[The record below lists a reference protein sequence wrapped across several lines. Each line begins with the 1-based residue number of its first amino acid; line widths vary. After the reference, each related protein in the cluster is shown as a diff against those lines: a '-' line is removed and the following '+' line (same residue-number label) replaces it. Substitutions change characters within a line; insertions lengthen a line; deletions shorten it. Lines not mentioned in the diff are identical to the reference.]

1 MSSGYT
7 DTMTALLRIE
17 TKINLLKMS
26 VWTCI
31 LAKLYIYIYD
41 YICMHIY
48 IYAHTPEFRD
58 GGTLFNGWAQG
69 KFLGVCVRAC
79 VRDSESE

>member
-1 MSSGYT
+1 
-7 DTMTALLRIE
+7 
-17 TKINLLKMS
+17 
-26 VWTCI
+26 
-31 LAKLYIYIYD
+31 
-41 YICMHIY
+41 MHIY

-79 VRDSESE
+79 VRDSESESESE